1 MRIAVPV
8 EADKS
13 TIARKTGESE
23 FFVIYEDEKVIDYIP
38 SRNARGHRHAP
49 GNGQGL
55 GRQGNGQGS
64 GRGLGQGNRD
74 RNGEAL
80 GRAHRNNG
88 VATIEACDTMLVQ
101 VIGENM
107 KASFKAMG
115 IEVKKV
121 RQKDGNTADE
131 VVKNFLNKNI

>member
-1 MRIAVPV
+1 MKIAIPV
-8 EADKS
+8 MGDKS
-13 TIARKTGESE
+13 TVARKTGESE
-23 FFVIYEDEKVIDYIP
+23 FFAIYEDEKIVNYIP
-38 SRNARGHRHAP
+38 SRNARGQRHAQGN

-55 GRQGNGQGS
+55 GRQGNGQGQ
-64 GRGLGQGNRD
+64 GLGQGNRHG
-74 RNGEAL
+74 NGEGL

-88 VATIEACDTMLVQ
+88 VATIEECDTMLVQ